1 MCTLDDFSVSRQ
13 HNLGLTLVIVLCSY
27 YYGNSLVSVSKAGTA
42 TVALGRFL
50 APHIQRGSVKALSHF
65 VEQSEEKSQ
74 KQMRIVSDV
83 ASGSVAAISTVY
95 MALENSSKILAKNI
109 GENTVEVVKH
119 KYGQEVGQVTDN
131 ALSAAGNAYLAV
143 YNAGALA
150 PKGLAKRLAKDT
162 GKVAVGVPD
171 EVLQGNINLE
181 EPQPGP
187 VNPDPQLQS
196 FDYESG
202 IEQGDGAAHPG
213 STTDPNTK
221 SSDK

>member
-1 MCTLDDFSVSRQ
+1 
-13 HNLGLTLVIVLCSY
+13 
-27 YYGNSLVSVSKAGTA
+27 
-42 TVALGRFL
+42 
-50 APHIQRGSVKALSHF
+50 
-65 VEQSEEKSQ
+65 
-74 KQMRIVSDV
+74 MRIVSDV

-202 IEQGDGAAHPG
+202 IEQNGSAGQQG
-213 STTDPNTK
+213 STSDPTTKKNGIYPATLINLVFQSFSPQDSNKYPRK
-221 SSDK
+221 SSSLFIMVIDIHTPNILQISK

>member
-1 MCTLDDFSVSRQ
+1 M
-13 HNLGLTLVIVLCSY
+13 GLTRFSNGSSY

-202 IEQGDGAAHPG
+202 IEQNGSAGQPG
-213 STTDPNTK
+213 STSDPNTK